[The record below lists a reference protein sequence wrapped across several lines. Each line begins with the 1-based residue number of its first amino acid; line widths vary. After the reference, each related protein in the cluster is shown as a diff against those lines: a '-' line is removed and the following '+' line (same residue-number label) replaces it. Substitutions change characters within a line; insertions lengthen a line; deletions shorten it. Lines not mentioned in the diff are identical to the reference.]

1 MMRAMLSLAL
11 RTSDDLDRETL
22 RETALEA
29 AGGGSV
35 IALAQVPGDPEV
47 WRASVVGRDGIVRD
61 IRLDLRLRTVAVAEL
76 RSVRAAA

>member
-1 MMRAMLSLAL
+1 MAPLQL
-11 RTSDDLDRETL
+11 RTSDELDRNTL

-29 AGGGSV
+29 AGGGTV

-47 WRASVVGRDGIVRD
+47 WRASIVGKDGIVRD

-76 RSVRAAA
+76 RSARAAA